1 MKWIA
6 TVNEATGPFHGC
18 KIISILNSYRP
29 QGNEAINELL
39 NRLLMHA
46 INPLMNFIDCWIN
59 KGELLDDHAEFFIY
73 VDAVVPNERMWQ
85 DKYKMIWNMIP
96 NLIDQE
102 SALMIY
108 NTGKT
113 LNFLRQCCNYDY
125 KNNVEFIDYKR
136 LIGKGDTNSTFPD
149 EFKQYLKIVSDAAHK
164 QLMDVLFHKFRLK
177 MHLDAVKRFLL
188 MGQGDFIHTLME
200 SVFYELDKQVPM
212 ISKNN
217 LVQAL

>member
-1 MKWIA
+1 
-6 TVNEATGPFHGC
+6 
-18 KIISILNSYRP
+18 
-29 QGNEAINELL
+29 
-39 NRLLMHA
+39 
-46 INPLMNFIDCWIN
+46 
-59 KGELLDDHAEFFIY
+59 
-73 VDAVVPNERMWQ
+73 
-85 DKYKMIWNMIP
+85 
-96 NLIDQE
+96 
-102 SALMIY
+102 MIY

-125 KNNVEFIDYKR
+125 KNNVEFIDYRK

-217 LVQAL
+217 LVQALETALRTSNAQFLDSEVTGHVSVRFLEQGSDGWDIFSLDYNIDTPIKTLLNPDAMRSYLKIFNMLWKIKKVDYSLNKVWFGHSKQAKKTK